1 MPLNNGHKEF
11 IEASISYIFDFSD
24 LEDDFRAEIERI
36 NQAILRYNAGEY
48 EILSRVFHNPTLI
61 SRIDEYGELTIG
73 QVREYMVEYI
83 GGLIANAIQSVGQS
97 PQDLGWNQEEI
108 LEEIRAWAD
117 HNTNLDSQQIVSDQL
132 QGYSHQLT

>member
-83 GGLIANAIQSVGQS
+83 GGLIANALQSVGQS

-108 LEEIRAWAD
+108 L
-117 HNTNLDSQQIVSDQL
+117 
-132 QGYSHQLT
+132 